1 MATKHTHFDSTEF
14 NTLRN
19 SAIPAAIMASPN
31 TRFDSAEEASV
42 FFARELDH
50 VKAKT
55 YDVEYPELT
64 ALSNFPISSEADAG
78 DNTITYYTYDKTGLA
93 KVIDNYSTDLPRADA
108 TGKPS
113 IALIKSVG
121 DSYGYSA
128 QEMRAS
134 RRAGKSLDVR
144 KAESARYQ
152 IDNLINKIAWRGDEE
167 SGLMGVLSAG
177 QNIPLYTITAGAD
190 SSKTTW
196 LEKTADEILLDVN
209 YRCTSYILKGAVRV
223 IEHNKKRYPKK
234 LRAVKDKG
242 ALVHVQEVKDP
253 TEEAKYIISSIQK
266 RMEEG
271 KDLKDM
277 AVLFR
282 TNLDAGILA
291 GQLMEHRLPF
301 SMREYVRNV
310 FEHFIGRNIRSY
322 MELASGRR
330 DRKYF
335 LDIANC
341 PRRYIS
347 RESMEHPAVSFE
359 ELRKFYCDKDWM
371 QDRIDQFEWDIKM
384 MENKTPF
391 AALQYIRKRIGYD
404 EYLREWAK
412 TRRVGEE
419 DLFEILEQIQESTKD
434 FQTMEEWFRYTDE
447 YGRNLREQQR
457 RKSAENREGI
467 SLMTMHSA
475 KGLEFDT
482 VFILDANEGVTPYK
496 KAKLEEEI
504 EEERRMF
511 YVAMT
516 RAKEKLVIT
525 YVKTKNGKDAD
536 PSRFVEEL
544 LLRGKKKK
552 DA

>member
-93 KVIDNYSTDLPRADA
+93 KVIDNYSTDLPRADV

-209 YRCTSYILKGAVRV
+209 GMQKQV
-223 IEHNKKRYPKK
+223 
-234 LRAVKDKG
+234 
-242 ALVHVQEVKDP
+242 
-253 TEEAKYIISSIQK
+253 AK
-266 RMEEG
+266 
-271 KDLKDM
+271 
-277 AVLFR
+277 V
-282 TNLDAGILA
+282 
-291 GQLMEHRLPF
+291 
-301 SMREYVRNV
+301 
-310 FEHFIGRNIRSY
+310 
-322 MELASGRR
+322 
-330 DRKYF
+330 
-335 LDIANC
+335 
-341 PRRYIS
+341 
-347 RESMEHPAVSFE
+347 
-359 ELRKFYCDKDWM
+359 
-371 QDRIDQFEWDIKM
+371 
-384 MENKTPF
+384 
-391 AALQYIRKRIGYD
+391 
-404 EYLREWAK
+404 
-412 TRRVGEE
+412 
-419 DLFEILEQIQESTKD
+419 
-434 FQTMEEWFRYTDE
+434 
-447 YGRNLREQQR
+447 
-457 RKSAENREGI
+457 
-467 SLMTMHSA
+467 
-475 KGLEFDT
+475 
-482 VFILDANEGVTPYK
+482 
-496 KAKLEEEI
+496 
-504 EEERRMF
+504 
-511 YVAMT
+511 
-516 RAKEKLVIT
+516 
-525 YVKTKNGKDAD
+525 TKNVERPDTLCVPAD
-536 PSRFVEEL
+536 V
-544 LLRGKKKK
+544 
-552 DA
+552 

>member
-93 KVIDNYSTDLPRADA
+93 KVIDNYSTDLPRADV

-209 YRCTSYILKGAVRV
+209 GMGAKKMEQYGGRFLEKIRSVTGGDREGWGADPSLILSGADAVGEERGDSPTPLTEKRAKGRKEEFRLTDEILSAVRYV
-223 IEHNKKRYPKK
+223 PETTISDFAAQINDLRDESRMKRLTVKWLTEK
-234 LRAVKDKG
+234 L
-242 ALVHVQEVKDP
+242 
-253 TEEAKYIISSIQK
+253 
-266 RMEEG
+266 MEEG
-271 KDLKDM
+271 CLEKKYWNGFTRT
-277 AVLFR
+277 VL
-282 TNLDAGILA
+282 TEKG
-291 GQLMEHRLPF
+291 
-301 SMREYVRNV
+301 REA
-310 FEHFIGRNIRSY
+310 EIR
-322 MELASGRR
+322 A
-330 DRKYF
+330 
-335 LDIANC
+335 
-341 PRRYIS
+341 
-347 RESMEHPAVSFE
+347 
-359 ELRKFYCDKDWM
+359 
-371 QDRIDQFEWDIKM
+371 
-384 MENKTPF
+384 
-391 AALQYIRKRIGYD
+391 
-404 EYLREWAK
+404 
-412 TRRVGEE
+412 
-419 DLFEILEQIQESTKD
+419 
-434 FQTMEEWFRYTDE
+434 
-447 YGRNLREQQR
+447 
-457 RKSAENREGI
+457 
-467 SLMTMHSA
+467 
-475 KGLEFDT
+475 
-482 VFILDANEGVTPYK
+482 
-496 KAKLEEEI
+496 
-504 EEERRMF
+504 EERISSKGNPYEVF
-511 YVAMT
+511 LYT
-516 RAKEKLVIT
+516 EKAQRYLV
-525 YVKTKNGKDAD
+525 
-536 PSRFVEEL
+536 EL
-544 LLRGKKKK
+544 LKKKGA
-552 DA
+552 DE